1 MAIEVATENEERNLV
16 ESFRAT
22 SYDGREP
29 WIPALD
35 PAMGTPVVAVRQL
48 EACAAH
54 PACAWRDEV
63 MDELGRWAF
72 MRGCLLKPI
81 LAVAQIVE
89 GSVPSATLR
98 GDANG
103 DNYLVLAWRNFYGDF
118 VQRRPGRR
126 CASARSAT
134 LRRRMVEND
143 GSICHT
149 LITPKPRGL

>member
-63 MDELGRWAF
+63 MDEPRALGFHAGVPAQTDFGSRANCGGVCSV
-72 MRGCLLKPI
+72 RN
-81 LAVAQIVE
+81 VA
-89 GSVPSATLR
+89 
-98 GDANG
+98 
-103 DNYLVLAWRNFYGDF
+103 
-118 VQRRPGRR
+118 RR
-126 CASARSAT
+126 CKRRQLPCSRVEKLLWG
-134 LRRRMVEND
+134 LRPAAPRPPLCKCSISNIAEAD
-143 GSICHT
+143 G
-149 LITPKPRGL
+149 